1 MLLPLPVRPF
11 SAFLLSKFPLVPKN
25 HFLPWADL
33 PPAPPHSLLPQ
44 SISQSE
50 ASVHPLLSCQ
60 DLTTVPQS
68 ARFAGRTTG
77 RRADSEWSPQASAE
91 PVHSGLQTDKGS
103 ASGSS
108 PPQGPSLLFLP
119 EGSSMS
125 EIGWRLPNLQVTA
138 QMSPHHAHL
147 LTTITPICLISS

>member
-1 MLLPLPVRPF
+1 MLLPLPVRSF

-50 ASVHPLLSCQ
+50 ASVHPLFSCQ
-60 DLTTVPQS
+60 DLTIVPQS

-77 RRADSEWSPQASAE
+77 RRADSQSGAPRHLQSQYTLVSRRTKAVFQARLHHGALPCSF
-91 PVHSGLQTDKGS
+91 
-103 ASGSS
+103 
-108 PPQGPSLLFLP
+108 FLKVP
-119 EGSSMS
+119 LCL
-125 EIGWRLPNLQVTA
+125 RLARGFPTFRSQLRCRPT
-138 QMSPHHAHL
+138 MP
-147 LTTITPICLISS
+147 TC